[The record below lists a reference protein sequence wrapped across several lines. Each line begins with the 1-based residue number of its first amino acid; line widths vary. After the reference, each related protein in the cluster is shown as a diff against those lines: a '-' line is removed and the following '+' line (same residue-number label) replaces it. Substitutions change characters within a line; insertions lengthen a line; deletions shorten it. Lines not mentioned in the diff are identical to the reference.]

1 MNPRDM
7 YEARAHAAD
16 PTEQMNARSRRIA
29 AVGRTI
35 LDYATFIGL
44 IAIGIILVG
53 FVSNFLFGSSV
64 TTAL

>member
-16 PTEQMNARSRRIA
+16 PTEQMSDRSRRIA

-35 LDYATFIGL
+35 LDYATLVGL

-53 FVSNFLFGSSV
+53 FVCTFLFGSSV
-64 TTAL
+64 TTGL